1 MQFINSTWLCGSNSI
16 LQENALAKNV
26 SLQSCRRSNAYQ
38 WLSLFLSSSGNLTF
52 GVVWTT
58 GHHSILRLTKCKWGG
73 TNKKPGRFS
82 SALALS
88 ELRQNSSRWWASY
101 NDGACQQILCEF
113 CPQRKETKLL
123 PKKSS
128 KHNVLNLP
136 ATFKPKYRKF
146 CQISFQ
152 FKILDVS
159 DTCRLDEGSLL
170 FLSRQLM
177 ARKFSPTSL
186 RPCIA
191 KDCSKDGCGEVGED
205 YY

>member
-1 MQFINSTWLCGSNSI
+1 MQVGRKNPKPDRFSS
-16 LQENALAKNV
+16 ALALSELSDVCLTVMVPVTHQVQVGRKNP
-26 SLQSCRRSNAYQ
+26 
-38 WLSLFLSSSGNLTF
+38 
-52 GVVWTT
+52 
-58 GHHSILRLTKCKWGG
+58 
-73 TNKKPGRFS
+73 KPGRFS

-128 KHNVLNLP
+128 KHNVLNVP
-136 ATFKPKYRKF
+136 AAFKPKYRKF

-177 ARKFSPTSL
+177 TRKFSPTSP

-205 YY
+205 SPY

>member
-1 MQFINSTWLCGSNSI
+1 MFLYRVVGGQMPISDSLSFY
-16 LQENALAKNV
+16 QALEIWR
-26 SLQSCRRSNAYQ
+26 LG
-38 WLSLFLSSSGNLTF
+38 SSGLLDITASCCSPSAS
-52 GVVWTT
+52 G
-58 GHHSILRLTKCKWGG
+58 KWGG

-159 DTCRLDEGSLL
+159 DTCRLDEGFLL

-177 ARKFSPTSL
+177 TRKFSPTSP

-205 YY
+205 IFKKIQGIWIIWILVM